1 MRRWSAFALAA
12 VALGACIAPA
22 ATPGGGS
29 PSASIAARESPTPTP
44 APTVEPTATTL
55 VRTPEPIPT
64 GSPQAVP
71 PPIRV
76 VSQTFAVTAAPPLI
90 EVVGPFRTN
99 AEAELGRWVPYLL
112 NGLDTYRRDST
123 TASSAALF
131 ESLFVPGPYAE
142 LVRQSLRGAM
152 AAAPG
157 EQRKFDVGQLT
168 IQHMYA
174 KPWGRVAYIDAN
186 LTYTDRITAANGTTS
201 SVQHTQQARFAN
213 QGRGMYKVIDGYD
226 SMLARWVDG
235 EQPRWSALAL
245 EAEATQIGWFF
256 QRESYVPGEQY
267 PHATPPG
274 GRFLV
279 TAFDG
284 AWNDSLT
291 ALDASYAKK
300 EFTSRRFD
308 DLTVRIS
315 RFEPATFLGDGIV
328 TVVVNA
334 KLVTAAPGGA
344 ERSTSVA
351 RTLRLYRLT
360 RDGLFASWL
369 VVDEQGANGAWLS
382 GGNLELAEIDQDRG

>member
-1 MRRWSAFALAA
+1 MRPAVVLA
-12 VALGACIAPA
+12 VVLLGACTAPA
-22 ATPGGGS
+22 ATPGGSS
-29 PSASIAARESPTPTP
+29 PSATIAGRESPSPTP

-64 GSPQAVP
+64 GSPQAFA
-71 PPIRV
+71 PPIHV
-76 VSQTFAVTAAPPLI
+76 VSQTFAVTTAAPLI

-99 AEAELGRWVPYLL
+99 AETELRSWVPYLL

-123 TASSAALF
+123 TSSSAALF
-131 ESLFVPGPYAE
+131 DSLYVPGPYAE

-152 AAAPG
+152 AAGPG
-157 EQRKFDVGQLT
+157 EQRKFEVGQLA

-174 KPWGRVAYIDAN
+174 KPWGRVAYIDAS
-186 LTYTDRITAANGTTS
+186 LTFTDRITAANGTTS
-201 SVQHTQQARFAN
+201 GVQHTQQARFAN

-226 SMLARWVDG
+226 PMLGRWVDG

-279 TAFDG
+279 TAFDS

-291 ALDASYAKK
+291 ALDASYTKK
-300 EFTSRRFD
+300 EFTTRRFD

-334 KLVTAAPGGA
+334 KLVTAAPGAA
-344 ERSTSVA
+344 ERSTSVT

-360 RDGLFASWL
+360 RDGLFANWL

>member
-1 MRRWSAFALAA
+1 MRRWSVFALAA
-12 VALGACIAPA
+12 LVLGACTAPA
-22 ATPGGGS
+22 TTPGGS
-29 PSASIAARESPTPTP
+29 AAPSATIAARESATP

-64 GSPQAVP
+64 GSPQASA

-76 VSQTFAVTAAPPLI
+76 VSQTFSVATAPALI

-99 AEAELGRWVPYLL
+99 VETELRSWVPYLM
-112 NGLDTYRRDST
+112 NGLDAYRHDST
-123 TASSAALF
+123 AASSSAVF
-131 ESLFVPGPYAE
+131 DSLYVPGPYAE

-152 AAAPG
+152 APGPG
-157 EQRKFDVGQLT
+157 EQRKFEVGQLAV
-168 IQHMYA
+168 QHMYA

-186 LTYTDRITAANGTTS
+186 LTFTDRITAANGTTS

-213 QGRGMYKVIDGYD
+213 QGRGLYKVIDGYD
-226 SMLARWVDG
+226 PMLARWIDG

-267 PHATPPG
+267 PHAAPPG

-279 TAFDG
+279 TAFDS
-284 AWNDSLT
+284 AWNDSLA
-291 ALDASYAKK
+291 ALDASYANK
-300 EFTSRRFD
+300 EFTTRRFD
-308 DLTVRIS
+308 DLNIRVS

-328 TVVVNA
+328 TVIVNA
-334 KLVTAAPGGA
+334 KVVTAAPGAA
-344 ERSTSVA
+344 ERSNSVT
-351 RTLRLYRLT
+351 RTLRAYRLT
-360 RDGLFASWL
+360 RDGLFANWL